1 MLAEGM
7 KGICIGSVLCLLL
20 AAGAHGETAQRRAIA
35 AAAESQAGVT
45 RHYDPSYVK
54 LKYPG
59 GDVPIE
65 RGVCAD
71 VVVRAFRKIGV
82 DLQVSL
88 HEDMSRAF
96 RAYPQRWRLR
106 GPDSNIDH
114 RRVANLMTFF
124 KRQRKSIALHAPYE
138 PGDVVAWR
146 LSNGLLHIGVVS
158 TRRADAGDHHLV
170 VHNIGLGTRTEDV
183 LNAFEIIGHYR
194 W

>member
-1 MLAEGM
+1 MTACNQIAKITKEQFSKHRTRRKVSNALRSRPSLVTKEMLADVM
-7 KGICIGSVLCLLL
+7 KGIWISSALCLLIV
-20 AAGAHGETAQRRAIA
+20 AGGYGDTGQRRAIA

-45 RHYDPSYVK
+45 PHYDPSYVK

-59 GDVPIE
+59 GDVPVE

-88 HEDMSRAF
+88 HEDMSRDF

-114 RRVANLMTFF
+114 RR
-124 KRQRKSIALHAPYE
+124 
-138 PGDVVAWR
+138 
-146 LSNGLLHIGVVS
+146 LLHIGVVS
-158 TRRADAGDHHLV
+158 TQRAGAGRQDCLSSKWRATV
-170 VHNIGLGTRTEDV
+170 ATAAQL
-183 LNAFEIIGHYR
+183 
-194 W
+194 